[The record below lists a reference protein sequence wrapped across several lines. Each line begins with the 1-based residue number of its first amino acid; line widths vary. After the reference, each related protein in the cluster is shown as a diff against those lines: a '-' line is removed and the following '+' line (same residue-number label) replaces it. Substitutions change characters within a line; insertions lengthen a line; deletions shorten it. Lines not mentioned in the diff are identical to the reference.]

1 MAPMRKSR
9 WRSELDAATTEKDVL
24 NIARDY
30 VAFLARGE
38 LASLPSDFKL
48 GPIDSCLDI
57 TELALRLVR
66 ESMNYDSE
74 SAGLRLLRNM
84 SEFFAA
90 ATDKLTELGVASS
103 SHQAE

>member
-9 WRSELDAATTEKDVL
+9 WRGELDAATSEKDVL

-38 LASLPSDFKL
+38 LASLPKDFKV
-48 GPIDSCLDI
+48 GPIGSCMDI
-57 TELALRLVR
+57 TELALRLVK

-74 SAGLRLLRNM
+74 SSGLRLLRNM

-90 ATDKLTELGVASS
+90 ASEKLTEMGVSS
-103 SHQAE
+103 SSDHTQ

>member
-1 MAPMRKSR
+1 MAPMRKGR

-38 LASLPSDFKL
+38 LASLPADFRL
-48 GPIDSCLDI
+48 GRIESCLDV
-57 TELALRLVR
+57 TELALRLVQ

-74 SAGLRLLRNM
+74 SAGLRLLRSM
-84 SEFFAA
+84 SEFFAEA
-90 ATDKLTELGVASS
+90 SEKLTELGAT
-103 SHQAE
+103 SHSDPVQ